1 MIPATTKTKK
11 NLIAIISS
19 MLFLVSCTNKIYQDV
34 RVWNYQ
40 QCSFDGT
47 PPNQTQNGFSVELE
61 PLRAGFYYKYPELFK
76 FDSAKLP
83 DALKNTNEIYPTSTG
98 NNWIHTFCYG
108 KNFLIALKLKIT
120 NHTNQPLNL
129 KNTKMYY
136 KTADGDSV
144 MALTVLGN
152 PELVQVESSPKGTE
166 KKEMTW
172 LPKSFVEN
180 DNSLISIATKY
191 EVQYE
196 QTRLRSEI
204 QYPVGIGAEV
214 IRQNRTEYKLLGA
227 IDMEIKPGTAYSG
240 ILFFPVLLSDKNF
253 TITLSNFPS
262 SATLEAEKS
271 GSADFQF
278 RFKPDTGHFWLNKN
292 KSQWLEGKPPATKE
306 YFDAKNNK
314 WIMKDEK

>member
-1 MIPATTKTKK
+1 MIPATTKIK
-11 NLIAIISS
+11 NSLIFIVSM
-19 MLFLVSCTNKIYQDV
+19 MLFVVGCSNKIYQDV

-40 QCSFDGT
+40 QCSFDGS
-47 PPNQTQNGFSVELE
+47 PPNQTHSGFSVELE

-83 DALKNTNEIYPTSTG
+83 DALKNANEIYSTSTG

-136 KTADGDSV
+136 KTAGGDSV

-152 PELVQVESSPKGTE
+152 PELVQVESSLKDAE
-166 KKEMTW
+166 KKITW

-204 QYPVGIGAEV
+204 RYPVGIGAEV

-227 IDMEIKPGTAYSG
+227 IDMEIKPGAAYSG
-240 ILFFPVLLSDKNF
+240 ILFFPVLLSNKNF
-253 TITLSNFPS
+253 TITLANFPS
-262 SATLEAEKS
+262 SAALDAEKP

-306 YFDAKNNK
+306 YFDAKTNK

>member
-1 MIPATTKTKK
+1 MILTKIKIKK
-11 NLIAIISS
+11 SFPSIVSI
-19 MLFLVSCTNKIYQDV
+19 MLFLVGCTNKVYQDV

-47 PPNQTQNGFSVELE
+47 PSNQTQNGFSVELE

-76 FDSAKLP
+76 FDSTKLP
-83 DALKNTNEIYPTSTG
+83 GPLKNANEIYSSSTG

-108 KNFLIALKLKIT
+108 KDFLIAMKLKIT

-136 KTADGDSV
+136 KTADGDSI

-152 PELVQVESSPKGTE
+152 PELVQVESSPKGAE

-172 LPKSFVEN
+172 LPKSFVDN

-196 QTRLRSEI
+196 KTRLRSEI
-204 QYPVGIGAEV
+204 RYPVGIGAEV
-214 IRQNRTEYKLLGA
+214 IRQNRSEYKLLGA
-227 IDMEIKPGTAYSG
+227 IDVEIKPGTEYSG
-240 ILFFPVLLSDKNF
+240 ILFFPVLLSDNNF
-253 TITLSNFPS
+253 TVTLTNFPFLD
-262 SATLEAEKS
+262 APYAEKTR
-271 GSADFQF
+271 SAHFEF
-278 RFKPDTGHFWLNKN
+278 RFKPDTGHFWLDKNKN
-292 KSQWLEGKPPATKE
+292 QWLEGKPPATKE
-306 YFDAKNNK
+306 YFDSKTNK
-314 WIMKDEK
+314 WMMKDEK

>member
-1 MIPATTKTKK
+1 MILAKTKIK
-11 NLIAIISS
+11 SSFISILS
-19 MLFLVSCTNKIYQDV
+19 MMLFLVSCQNKIYQDV

-47 PPNQTQNGFSVELE
+47 PPNQTQNGLSVELE

-83 DALKNTNEIYPTSTG
+83 DPLKNANEIYSSSTG

-108 KNFLIALKLKIT
+108 KNFLIAMKLKIS
-120 NHTNQPLNL
+120 NNTNQPLNL

-152 PELVQVESSPKGTE
+152 PELVQVKPSPKGAG

-172 LPKSFVEN
+172 LPKSYAEN

-191 EVQYE
+191 EAQYE
-196 QTRLRSEI
+196 QTRLRTEI
-204 QYPVGIGAEV
+204 LYPVGIGAEV
-214 IRQNRTEYKLLGA
+214 IRQNRSEYKLLGTVD
-227 IDMEIKPGTAYSG
+227 IEIKPGTAYSG
-240 ILFFPVLLSDKNF
+240 ILFFPVLLSNKNF
-253 TITLSNFPS
+253 TITLTNFPFLAAPDVQKTS
-262 SATLEAEKS
+262 
-271 GSADFQF
+271 SADFKF
-278 RFKPDTGHFWLNKN
+278 RFKPGTGHFWLDKNKN
-292 KSQWLEGKPPATKE
+292 QWLEGKPPGTKE
-306 YFDAKNNK
+306 YFDKKTNK
-314 WIMKDEK
+314 WIIKDEK